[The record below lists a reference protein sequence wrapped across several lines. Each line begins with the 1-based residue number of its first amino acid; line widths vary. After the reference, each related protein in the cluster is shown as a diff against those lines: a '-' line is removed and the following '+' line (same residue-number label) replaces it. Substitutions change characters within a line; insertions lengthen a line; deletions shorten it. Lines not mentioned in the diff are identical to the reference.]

1 MAKSKSSEV
10 AEPEAPAPAPE
21 PAPEAAGVDPAP
33 APAPA
38 VWRTVALCQ
47 RVQTIAY
54 PSGVQR
60 YLGGEIEDQP
70 ARVEVLRA
78 CDHWSLIDL
87 ESPEQLDELRAS
99 LASEVEDLRA
109 RAARIGYDLVQSG
122 QSAR

>member
-10 AEPEAPAPAPE
+10 AEPEAPAP
-21 PAPEAAGVDPAP
+21 EAAGVDAAPESAP
-33 APAPA
+33 APV

-70 ARVEVLRA
+70 TRVEVLRA
-78 CDHWSLIDL
+78 CEHWSLIDL
-87 ESPEQLDELRAS
+87 ENPEQLDDLRAS

-122 QSAR
+122 AKPV

>member
-10 AEPEAPAPAPE
+10 AEPEAPAP
-21 PAPEAAGVDPAP
+21 EATGVDAAP
-33 APAPA
+33 APAPESA
-38 VWRTVALCQ
+38 PAPVVWRTVALCQ
-47 RVQTIAY
+47 RSQTVAF
-54 PSGVQR
+54 PQGVQR

-78 CDHWSLIDL
+78 CEHWSLIDI
-87 ESPEQLDELRAS
+87 ESPEQLDDLRAS

-122 QSAR
+122 SAAR